1 MSKVVMNKAFANS
14 LAVEP
19 TPMKRLDWSALN
31 GAGRRDALA
40 RPAQSRADDL
50 RRGVEQ
56 IIASVR
62 AGGDAA
68 LLELSQKY
76 DRCSLDAIEVTEA
89 EFDQAEAALDPAL
102 KQAIQEAAGRIEA
115 FHRAAAP
122 QPVSVDTAP
131 GVRVERLLRPISR
144 VGLYVPAGSAPLP
157 STALMLGVPA
167 RIAGC
172 RQIVLC
178 SPARADGRCDEA
190 VLYVARLTGVHK
202 VFKLGGAQAIAA
214 MAYGTASVPK
224 CDKLFGPGNA
234 WVTEAKLQVS
244 GDPDG
249 AAIDMP
255 AGPSEVLVIADAQA
269 DPAFVAAD
277 LLSQAEHGPDSQVI
291 LLSPSTDM
299 LDMVAGE
306 VDRQCAALP
315 RNAIAAQALAQ
326 SRLIKVD
333 SLAQAIEVS
342 NRYAPEHLILQVQ
355 QPRDLLE
362 SIDSAGSIFLGAWTP
377 ESVGDYCSGSN
388 HVLPTY
394 GYARSYSGVSV
405 ASFQKQITVQ
415 EVTPDGLRAIGPCAA
430 TLAAAEQLE
439 AHRRAVTM
447 RLAVLD
453 GGAQGRNA

>member
-1 MSKVVMNKAFANS
+1 MNKAFAN
-14 LAVEP
+14 P
-19 TPMKRLDWSALN
+19 IGIDRTDMKRLDWNALDE
-31 GAGRRDALA
+31 ASRRDALA
-40 RPAQSRADDL
+40 RPAQSRVDDL

-62 AGGDAA
+62 TGGDTA
-68 LLELSQKY
+68 LLELSKKY
-76 DRCSLDAIEVTEA
+76 DHCTLDAIEVSEA
-89 EFDQAEAALDPAL
+89 EFDEAETALAPELKAAIHEAA
-102 KQAIQEAAGRIEA
+102 ERIEI

-122 QPVSVDTAP
+122 QPVGVDTAP
-131 GVRVERLLRPISR
+131 GVRVERVLRPISR

-167 RIAGC
+167 SIAGC
-172 RQIVLC
+172 REVVMC

-190 VLYVARLTGVHK
+190 VLYVARITGVHK

-224 CDKLFGPGNA
+224 CDKLFGPGNS

-255 AGPSEVLVIADAQA
+255 AGPSEVLVIADADA
-269 DPAFVAAD
+269 NPAFVAAD

-291 LLSPSTDM
+291 LLSPSAEM
-299 LDMVAGE
+299 LDRVTGE

-342 NRYAPEHLILQVQ
+342 NRYAPEHLILQMAK
-355 QPRDLLE
+355 PRNLLE

-377 ESVGDYCSGSN
+377 ESLGDYCSGSN

-415 EVTPDGLRAIGPCAA
+415 EVTPEGLRAIGPCAA

-447 RLAVLD
+447 RLAALD
-453 GGAQGRNA
+453 DESSEGKS